1 MIPISGM
8 SSLTALK
15 IYDALEQSERTV
27 IENTA
32 QHSRAISSFEERIA
46 SITSV
51 DDLLDDYEVYSFVM
65 KSFDLEDYIYG
76 KAMIEKILKSDAD
89 DSSSL
94 VNKMND
100 ERFTSLYNAL
110 GFGTD
115 GVGNLYTAKATT
127 EKNVINQFL
136 TQYIGFDVNEL
147 DEDTL
152 DYLYN
157 SSEYTETITAFKASW
172 ANADSL
178 EDLLADEFAVAFI
191 SSAFSLEEGE
201 FSTSDLYD
209 FLTSDASD
217 EESAIST
224 TEDERLQTM
233 YQLLGNGTS
242 GFATLQSR
250 INSLEDDLPEQY
262 VDYQIINTVAE
273 DNETL
278 ATAIEFRNKAADIDS
293 AYDILKDED
302 MAEFIRTVLSL
313 PDEFAQLDIDKQAK
327 IIAEKLNFEDFQDPE
342 YVEKLVTK
350 YVVIRDAVDGTATSN
365 NAAVQLLSGTSSST
379 SLLSA
384 IIDVAEIDLS
394 AFKVYR

>member
-327 IIAEKLNFEDFQDPE
+327 IISEKLNFEDFQDPE

>member
-233 YQLLGNGTS
+233 YQLLGNGAS